1 MSNKSKI
8 KNLLEALNEGVFEK
22 EEAIRLTLLTSIA
35 GESIFFLGLP
45 GVAKSLIARRL
56 KFAFKDAKSFEYL
69 MNRFSTPDEVFGP
82 ISVTELQNNNYK
94 RITEK
99 YLPDAEIVFLDE
111 IWKAGAA
118 IQNTLLTVLNEKI
131 FRNGKEEEKVKLKG
145 LIAASNELPPE
156 SNGHGD
162 SVEALWDRFLLRLI
176 INSVEDEDNFNR
188 MISDD
193 LKPTVDNVK
202 SELKITDN
210 EYQIWDKEIDK
221 IKVPDEVFK
230 VIDVI
235 RRKIQEYN
243 DGLKKNKNEKEL
255 YISDRR
261 WRKIIRIL
269 RTSAFLNNRKEIDL
283 MDCFLIKDCVWNDE
297 TEIETVKKIV
307 SESIREKG
315 YNLTIDISSV
325 DKQINQLDKDVK
337 KEAEY
342 ERPYEKIQKKIYNKD
357 FYKLIGLQQYPQYS
371 WIKIDDFKKI
381 NETQQNFYFYDVNGQ
396 NPRSWPVNKDASGIR
411 VAEHNWAVCQVETEK
426 VSKKELK
433 TRRPDKRLIS
443 AFDNEVLEIKNEI
456 EKQIQ
461 IINKHREEKLEHLQT
476 NLFVDKLLSSIVEE
490 NLHNSVQELQNLRIE
505 VEKIKSF
512 YDGLE

>member
-1 MSNKSKI
+1 MSNKTKI
-8 KNLLEALNEGVFEK
+8 NNLLEALNEGVFEK
-22 EEAIRLTLLTSIA
+22 EEAIRLSLLTSIA

-82 ISVTELQNNNYK
+82 ISVTELQNDNYK
-94 RITEK
+94 RITEN

-131 FRNGKEEEKVKLKG
+131 FRNGKEEVKVKLKG

-156 SNGHGD
+156 SDGHGD

-176 INSVEDEDNFNR
+176 ITSVEDEDNFNR

-210 EYQIWDKEIDK
+210 EYQTWGKEIDK
-221 IKVPDEVFK
+221 IKVPDEVYK

-235 RRKIQEYN
+235 RKKIQEHN
-243 DGLKKNKNEKEL
+243 DGLKKKEKEL

-269 RTSAFLNNRKEIDL
+269 RSSAFLNDRKEVDL

-297 TEIETVKKIV
+297 TEIETVKEIV

-325 DKQINQLDKDVK
+325 EKQIKELDKDVK
-337 KEAEY
+337 KDAEY
-342 ERPYEKIQKKIYNKD
+342 ERLYEVTQNKIYNKD

-371 WIKIDDFKKI
+371 WIKKDDFKKI
-381 NETQQNFYFYDVNGQ
+381 NETQQDFYFYDVNGQ
-396 NPRSWPVNKDASGIR
+396 NPRNLIVYKDASEIR
-411 VAEHNWAVCQVETEK
+411 VAEHNWAVCHVETEQ
-426 VSKKELK
+426 VSEKELK
-433 TRRPDKRLIS
+433 TRRPNKRLIS
-443 AFDNEVLEIKNEI
+443 AFDKDVLEIKNDI

>member
-1 MSNKSKI
+1 MSNKTKI
-8 KNLLEALNEGVFEK
+8 NKLLDSLNEGVFEK
-22 EEAIRLTLLTSIA
+22 EEAIRLSLLTSIA

-45 GVAKSLIARRL
+45 GMAKSLVARRL

-82 ISVTELQNNNYK
+82 ISVIELQNDNYK
-94 RITEK
+94 RITEN

-131 FRNGKEEEKVKLKG
+131 FRNGKEEVKVKLKG

-156 SNGHGD
+156 SDGHGD

-176 INSVEDEDNFNR
+176 ITSIEDEDNFNR

-235 RRKIQEYN
+235 RRKIQEHN
-243 DGLKKNKNEKEL
+243 NGLKKNEKEL

-269 RTSAFLNNRKEIDL
+269 RTSAFLNDRKEVDL

-315 YNLTIDISSV
+315 YNLTVDISSV
-325 DKQINQLDKDVK
+325 EKQIKELDKDVK

-342 ERPYEKIQKKIYNKD
+342 ERPYEVTQNKIYNKD

-371 WIKIDDFKKI
+371 WIKKDDFKKI
-381 NETQQNFYFYDVNGQ
+381 TENQQSFYFYDANGQ
-396 NPRSWPVNKDASGIR
+396 NPRNWTVYKDTSGIR
-411 VAEHNWAVCQVETEK
+411 VADHSWSVCHVETEK

-443 AFDNEVLEIKNEI
+443 AFDKEVSDIKNEI

-461 IINKHREEKLEHLQT
+461 TINKHREEKLDHLRT

-490 NLHNSVQELQNLRIE
+490 NIHNSVQELQNLRIE

>member
-1 MSNKSKI
+1 MSNKTKI
-8 KNLLEALNEGVFEK
+8 NNLLEALNEGVFEK

-82 ISVTELQNNNYK
+82 ISVTELQNDNYK
-94 RITEK
+94 RITEN

-131 FRNGKEEEKVKLKG
+131 FRNGKEEVKVKLKG

-156 SNGHGD
+156 SDGHGD
-162 SVEALWDRFLLRLI
+162 SVEALWDRFLIRLI
-176 INSVEDEDNFNR
+176 ITSVEDEDNFNR

-202 SELKITDN
+202 SELKISDT
-210 EYQIWDKEIDK
+210 EYHTWDKEIDK
-221 IKVPDEVFK
+221 IIVPDEVFR

-235 RRKIQEYN
+235 RKKIQGHN
-243 DGLKKNKNEKEL
+243 DGLKKNEKEL

-269 RTSAFLNNRKEIDL
+269 RTSAFLNDRKEVDL

-297 TEIETVKKIV
+297 TEIETVKNIV
-307 SESIREKG
+307 SESIREYG
-315 YNLTIDISSV
+315 YNLTVDISSV
-325 DKQINQLDKDVK
+325 DKQVKELDKDVK

-342 ERPYEKIQKKIYNKD
+342 ERPYEVTQNKVYNKD

-371 WIKIDDFKKI
+371 WIKKDDFKKI
-381 NETQQNFYFYDVNGQ
+381 NEQQQSFYFYDAKGQ
-396 NPRSWPVNKDASGIR
+396 NSQNWGTRKDSNGIH
-411 VAEHNWAVCQVETEK
+411 VGEYNWSVCQVETEI
-426 VSKKELK
+426 VVKKELK
-433 TRRPDKRLIS
+433 TRRPDKRLIK
-443 AFDNEVLEIKNEI
+443 AFDKEVIDIKTEI
-456 EKQIQ
+456 EKQIET
-461 IINKHREEKLEHLQT
+461 INKHIEEKLNHLQT
-476 NLFVDKLLSSIVEE
+476 NLFVDKLLASIVEE